1 MAPPPLLPTT
11 RLYACPACRE
21 HIKSDTSTCPHCGAE
36 LHREGRLGRAASAV
50 MVSLAL
56 SGCPAK
62 GDDTMGGS
70 DSSTG
75 QNTTGTATGN
85 TTDDTSGATTDGN
98 SGGMTDSPTSA
109 EPEYGVPA
117 TDTLATTT
125 TTNTTLEPDYGVPG
139 TTGETEGTTAG
150 TTTEDTATV
159 GEPEYGVP
167 QTNTGGPEPDY
178 GVPGTT

>member
-36 LHREGRLGRAASAV
+36 LHREGRLARAASAV

-56 SGCPAK
+56 SGCPDK
-62 GDDTMGGS
+62 GDDTMSGS

-75 QNTTGTATGN
+75 QSTTDASTGTGN
-85 TTDDTSGATTDGN
+85 TTDTTTGSTTEGN
-98 SGGMTDSPTSA
+98 SASMTESPTSA

-125 TTNTTLEPDYGVPG
+125 STSGEPDYGVPS
-139 TTGETEGTTAG
+139 TTDATDGTTAG
-150 TTTEDTATV
+150 TTTGDTDTV

-167 QTNTGGPEPDY
+167 QTTGGPEPDY